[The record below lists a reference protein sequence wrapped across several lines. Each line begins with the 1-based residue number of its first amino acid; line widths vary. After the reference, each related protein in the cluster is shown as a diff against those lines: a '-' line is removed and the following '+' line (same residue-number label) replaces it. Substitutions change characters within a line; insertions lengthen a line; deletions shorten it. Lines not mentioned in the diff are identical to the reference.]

1 MDEIKMYVEE
11 LGAKT
16 YKKGKS
22 WKGYNVY
29 VPVYEKEAY
38 IGLPYVI
45 LEKNGKA
52 RICTGKEA
60 LEYLSFSVG
69 ADEMKPNDKL
79 TGLGENE

>member
-1 MDEIKMYVEE
+1 MDEIKTLVEE
-11 LGAKT
+11 LGAKS

-22 WKGYNVY
+22 WNGYEVY
-29 VPVYEKEAY
+29 IPVYTGNPC
-38 IGLPYVI
+38 IGLPLVV
-45 LEKNGKA
+45 LVKDGQA

>member
-1 MDEIKMYVEE
+1 MDEIKTLVEE
-11 LGAKT
+11 LGAKS

-45 LEKNGKA
+45 LEKGGKV